1 MFPVR
6 AGPQVRSGSWP
17 QLDFCIKLL
26 SQGENVF
33 PPEAVSDD
41 GVAQAARFE
50 RGGDLERVDGRFDY
64 SEQRGGDLFG
74 HRGQRGLGRPEL
86 VSFGVL
92 AADRGTSATARRKCR
107 PYSVTLTRGLL
118 GANDAVICGARCA
131 AGR

>member
-1 MFPVR
+1 MTPAVGPKR
-6 AGPQVRSGSWP
+6 ELAAAG
-17 QLDFCIKLL
+17 LL
-26 SQGENVF
+26 YKAVSQGENVF

-74 HRGQRGLGRPEL
+74 HRGQRGLGRPEP
-86 VSFGVL
+86 VSFGVVGGG
-92 AADRGTSATARRKCR
+92 ARRISTALRKCR

-118 GANDAVICGARCA
+118 GANDGWLICRPRCA